1 MAEIFYDLF
10 ILLCGWGIDLA
21 SLFSSKIKRWIHG
34 RRDLF
39 ETLIGQIGPQDKII
53 WFHCASL
60 GEFEQG
66 RPVIES
72 IQSKLE
78 RYKILLTFFS
88 PSGYENQ
95 KYYAHADVISYLT
108 LDTKKNMEY
117 FVTLTHPHI
126 LVLIKY
132 EFWPHMISTLYRRSI
147 PIYVISA
154 AFRKDQIFF
163 RSYGGMM
170 RKILKK
176 ISHFFVQ
183 NDISQE
189 LLRSIGISDST
200 VCGDTRFDRVV
211 EIRKTWSF
219 LPMIEKF
226 KNNTLT
232 FVAGSTWERDEDL
245 LIDLINRCTHPIKF
259 ILVPHEICPAHI
271 SRLQQRI
278 FKKTLRQSE
287 YTKNEIKNGEVL
299 IVNVIGLLTRI
310 YGSADI
316 AYVGGGFGKEGIH
329 NVLEPAVFGIP
340 VLFGPIHDKFPE
352 AQGLLDA
359 KASHVIENLQEL
371 EYILDQLTNDS
382 VLRIQMGTA
391 AARYVQRNV
400 GATAIITTAL
410 KKALQSQIK
419 S

>member
-1 MAEIFYDLF
+1 MEERSYDLF
-10 ILLCGWGIDLA
+10 ILLYKWGIDLA
-21 SLFSSKIKRWIHG
+21 SVFSPKIRRWIHG
-34 RRDLF
+34 RKGLF
-39 ETLIGQIGPQDKII
+39 ETLSGKIGPQDKII

-72 IQSKLE
+72 IGSQSKK
-78 RYKILLTFFS
+78 YKILLTFFS
-88 PSGYENQ
+88 SPGYENQ
-95 KYYAHADVISYLT
+95 KYYTHADVISYLP
-108 LDTKKNMEY
+108 LDTKKNMER
-117 FVTLTHPHI
+117 FVTLIHPHI
-126 LVLIKY
+126 LVLVKY

-163 RSYGGMM
+163 RSYGGVM

-183 NDISQE
+183 NDTSKK
-189 LLRSIGISDST
+189 LLQSIGISNIT

-226 KNNTLT
+226 KNNTLI
-232 FVAGSTWERDEDL
+232 FVAGSTWGRDEDL
-245 LIDLINRCTHPIKF
+245 LISLINRCTHPIKF
-259 ILVPHEICPAHI
+259 ILVPHEVCPAHI
-271 SRLQQRI
+271 SKLQQRI

-287 YTKNEIKNGEVL
+287 CAENEIKNSEVL
-299 IVNVIGLLTRI
+299 IVDAIGLLTRI

-329 NVLEPAVFGIP
+329 NVLEPAAFGIP
-340 VLFGPIHDKFPE
+340 VLFGPIHNKFPE
-352 AQGLLDA
+352 AQCLLDT
-359 KASHVIENLQEL
+359 KAAHIIKNLQEL
-371 EYILDQLTNDS
+371 EYILDQLTS
-382 VLRIQMGTA
+382 HSAFRTQMGTA
-391 AARYVQRNV
+391 ATRYIQHNV
-400 GATAIITTAL
+400 GATIIITTAL
-410 KKALQSQIK
+410 KKALQN
-419 S
+419 